1 MDHLGPTDSAAR
13 SESGQSPAIDLD
25 LPCPHCDYNVR
36 GTPEDRCP
44 ECGNHFNRERLIRW
58 STERDLPLSFTRTDN
73 PDQDGLVLTDSLT
86 RPGRLARE
94 LPPMAC
100 KANATTYGWAMR
112 GTGVFVI
119 FIAAA
124 IMSYDADAA
133 GYALLFSVGP
143 VIGTLFCEVII
154 ALLLARLVKPL
165 AVPMGAEY
173 RFWRTLCACF
183 STYFPI
189 SCAVV
194 LFLPRIIFEIAD
206 SAATRDPSVMACLQ
220 LAMMAVPA
228 LMILWW
234 WLALAKAITV
244 RGRASSGRTA
254 VIWLIPVVGL
264 VSVFLGA
271 VFDMILAR
279 IAFA

>member
-1 MDHLGPTDSAAR
+1 MNHLGPTDSAAR
-13 SESGQSPAIDLD
+13 SESGQSAAIDLD
-25 LPCPHCDYNVR
+25 LFCPHCDYNVR

-58 STERDLPLSFTRTDN
+58 STERDLPLSFTRSDN
-73 PDQDGLVLTDSLT
+73 PDQDGLLLTDSLT

-94 LPPMAC
+94 LPPMAY

-119 FIAAA
+119 FMAAA

-143 VIGTLFCEVII
+143 VVGTLFCEAII
-154 ALLLARLVKPL
+154 ALLLTRLVEPL
-165 AVPMGAEY
+165 AVPRGAEY

-194 LFLPRIIFEIAD
+194 LFLPRIIIEIAD
-206 SAATRDPSVMACLQ
+206 SSVASDPLVVVCLK

-234 WLALAKAITV
+234 WLALARAIAA

-279 IAFA
+279 IVLG

>member
-1 MDHLGPTDSAAR
+1 MNDFTS
-13 SESGQSPAIDLD
+13 SESAPQSTNSQPATIDTD
-25 LPCPHCDYNVR
+25 LFCPHCDYNVR

-58 STERDLPLSFTRTDN
+58 STERDLPLSFTRSDN

-86 RPGRLARE
+86 RPGRLARQ
-94 LPPMAC
+94 LPPMAY
-100 KANATTYGWAMR
+100 KPSATTYGWAMR

-119 FIAAA
+119 FMAAA
-124 IMSYDADAA
+124 IMSYNAT
-133 GYALLFSVGP
+133 GYALLFSIGA
-143 VIGTLFCEVII
+143 VIGTLFCETII

-165 AVPMGAEY
+165 AVPTGAEY

-194 LFLPRIIFEIAD
+194 LFLPHIIIEMAD
-206 SAATRDPSVMACLQ
+206 PAAARDPSVMVCLQ
-220 LAMMAVPA
+220 LAVMAVPV

-234 WLALAKAITV
+234 WVALAKAIAA
-244 RGRASSGRTA
+244 RGQASSGRTA
-254 VIWLIPVVGL
+254 VIWLIPVVALASIVVAVVLDFLLGQI
-264 VSVFLGA
+264 VSA
-271 VFDMILAR
+271 
-279 IAFA
+279 